1 MGGFG
6 QKEGG
11 GVARGRGEGNVWGE
25 EENDE
30 EGGWLEGWVGSWGS
44 ADSPSSQLH
53 L

>member
-30 EGGWLEGWVGSWGS
+30 EGRVARRMGGVLGVSGFTK
-44 ADSPSSQLH
+44 
-53 L
+53 